1 MPTRPELIP
10 TRIQRR
16 ALLCQAG
23 ANVHVLAWLVGP
35 HGQGQGAWRESLI
48 SHLSV
53 LAGTGSLMW
62 LVTLALRDPAVVR
75 EPTPMLAASRAMVVT
90 AEKPLPRFWLPA
102 LGLGALFGV
111 AAGMGPVLLL
121 AADLT
126 LFWAVGRVSLIL
138 QRRKLQHDGTS

>member
-23 ANVHVLAWLVGP
+23 ANVHVFAWLGAAQ
-35 HGQGQGAWRESLI
+35 GQGQGAWRELLL

-53 LAGTGSLMW
+53 L
-62 LVTLALRDPAVVR
+62 
-75 EPTPMLAASRAMVVT
+75 
-90 AEKPLPRFWLPA
+90 
-102 LGLGALFGV
+102 
-111 AAGMGPVLLL
+111 AGMGPVLLL

-126 LFWAVGRVSLIL
+126 LFWAAGRVSLIM
-138 QRRKLQHDGTS
+138 QRRKLPA